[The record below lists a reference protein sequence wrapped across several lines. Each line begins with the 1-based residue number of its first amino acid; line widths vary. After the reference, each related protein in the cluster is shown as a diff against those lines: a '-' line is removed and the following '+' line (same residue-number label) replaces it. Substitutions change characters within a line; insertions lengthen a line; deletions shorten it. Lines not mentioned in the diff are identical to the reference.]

1 MSKSVPGEQAG
12 PKLPEKKPQGLWKVR
27 EEVRR

>member
-1 MSKSVPGEQAG
+1 MSKSLPGKQAG

-27 EEVRR
+27 EVRR